1 MYKTCKQRNG
11 NCETIDSKGAL
22 AKLQWAKILVLISEV
37 GRRNGNLTK
46 YK

>member
-1 MYKTCKQRNG
+1 MQRSG
-11 NCETIDSKGAL
+11 KCETIDSKGAL
-22 AKLQWAKILVLISEV
+22 ADLSMAKLHWAKILVLISEV